1 MRYILT
7 SCLFVACR
15 GGSDGR
21 YSFSVMV
28 SSRETGCGRFA
39 DWWEVLNENGE
50 RPYRRV

>member
-1 MRYILT
+1 MQIEPGVVMEV
-7 SCLFVACR
+7 S
-15 GGSDGR
+15 GSEGR
-21 YSFSVMV
+21 YSFSVTF